1 MKTIKSICGKIKYV
15 QVKKV
20 ICGLALISVVTFMS
34 SCTAEELPLNV
45 EEEITVPVDEVEADG
60 DVESVP
66 PILGGS
72 TYQPPK
78 K

>member
-1 MKTIKSICGKIKYV
+1 MKAIRNVSAKIV
-15 QVKKV
+15 RIQFKKA
-20 ICGLALISVVTFMS
+20 IFTLAVISVLTFMS
-34 SCTAEELPLNV
+34 SCTAEELPLN
-45 EEEITVPVDEVEADG
+45 EEAEIIVPVDGVEADG